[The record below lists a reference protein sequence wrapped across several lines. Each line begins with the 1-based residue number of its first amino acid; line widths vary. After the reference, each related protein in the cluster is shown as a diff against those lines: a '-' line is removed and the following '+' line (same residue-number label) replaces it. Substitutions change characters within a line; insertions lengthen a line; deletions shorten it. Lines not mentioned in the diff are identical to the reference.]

1 MASLKNIMNT
11 DDENVD
17 PPSET
22 RPIALTSR
30 PSPTQSYVTSL
41 NRRTSPPPHNNR
53 PDPPGSSK
61 ASSVDRSS
69 SPKPKPNMNSRRRSN
84 ISLDSHETSYGS
96 SQLAPSS
103 NAPMR
108 PFIAGTSSAEPH
120 VKLTPITKKISKA
133 KKGVPVHTCNQCS
146 KDGQDGTSSHHGTTR
161 NSPKAPPL
169 PRKNHSRTPVLK
181 VPDRNDPRA
190 VVHVNNDS
198 EMDVQWSLGP
208 TSGSNQGYN
217 VTPGING
224 PSDNYSMAPNN
235 YVLEPTLPTT
245 NDSFI
250 PMYSEPR
257 NMSTLS
263 TMSAIVEDAPP
274 ELRWPENPALS
285 SSASTSEF
293 STPRD
298 NSRRSQFPVLTVNGP
313 WMSTTPTYQTT
324 SSDMSGTSMDNS
336 TYSVTYPYDN
346 TPPQAY
352 PPVFGDMDLPLP
364 GYHEENAYNT
374 TSHIPTCAVRSISP
388 LLAVSQSENL
398 AAVQSLPASDGV
410 FGLAGCSSGSTDG
423 RGLLDTHDLKPLS
436 LPTAISEAIPRYLD
450 VYWEKVHPETPIIH
464 KHTFGDVSDEETDQ
478 VEVLQCA
485 MAALATQFIPNADD
499 RMKGAQLHAYAWQ
512 RSKVSWE
519 AQDYQS
525 WARSRTRKDPKT
537 ISSTNLEMISSSDV
551 ASAPAFDAAIL
562 LAACSLFLPR
572 RHALAHVGLVE
583 DVANFRLN
591 QTFISRVFPDSAIGS
606 TYMALHHTPLYCLLS
621 VSGKSWVF
629 NKKVADFKIFAEH
642 QKLFGTWRNSGTAA
656 IATVFAARALKCFLE
671 LHPPSKQPRGSKV
684 EHNPKRAT
692 PLVDISDYWGVYV
705 CSLICWAFG
714 FQEEKSNC
722 KITMSVEEATQWL
735 LTVADIEPLELQAQ
749 GQRDKAQG
757 AIVLVREVLEN
768 DCLGGGNILFA
779 DAVNVLKQLERGTS

>member
-1 MASLKNIMNT
+1 MNT

-22 RPIALTSR
+22 RSIDLTSR

-41 NRRTSPPPHNNR
+41 NRQTSPPPHNNR

-61 ASSVDRSS
+61 TSSVDRSS
-69 SPKPKPNMNSRRRSN
+69 SPKPEPNMNSRRRSN

-103 NAPMR
+103 NTPMR
-108 PFIAGTSSAEPH
+108 PFIAGPSSAEAH

-146 KDGQDGTSSHHGTTR
+146 KTFSRAEHLRRHQLSHSPAELHCPVPNCNKHFHRKDLLDRHVQKHDQDGQDGTTSHHSTTR
-161 NSPKAPPL
+161 NSPKAPTL

-181 VPDRNDPRA
+181 MPDRNNLGA

-198 EMDVQWSLGP
+198 EMGVQWALGP
-208 TSGSNQGYN
+208 TSGSNQSYS
-217 VTPGING
+217 VASGING

-245 NDSFI
+245 NDGFI
-250 PMYSEPR
+250 PIYSEPR

-263 TMSAIVEDAPP
+263 TMSAIVEDTPP
-274 ELRWPENPALS
+274 ELRWSENPALS

-298 NSRRSQFPVLTVNGP
+298 NSRRSQFPVLTANGP

-364 GYHEENAYNT
+364 GYHEGNAYNT
-374 TSHIPTCAVRSISP
+374 TNHIPTCAVRSISP

-398 AAVQSLPASDGV
+398 AAVRSLPASDGV

-423 RGLLDTHDLKPLS
+423 SGLLSTHDLKPLS

-512 RSKVSWE
+512 RSKVFTQGEKWSLPVQQTIALCE
-519 AQDYQS
+519 YYARFRGRMPHSYQPS
-525 WARSRTRKDPKT
+525 ARFASLYHRV
-537 ISSTNLEMISSSDV
+537 SS
-551 ASAPAFDAAIL
+551 A
-562 LAACSLFLPR
+562 
-572 RHALAHVGLVE
+572 
-583 DVANFRLN
+583 
-591 QTFISRVFPDSAIGS
+591 
-606 TYMALHHTPLYCLLS
+606 
-621 VSGKSWVF
+621 
-629 NKKVADFKIFAEH
+629 
-642 QKLFGTWRNSGTAA
+642 
-656 IATVFAARALKCFLE
+656 
-671 LHPPSKQPRGSKV
+671 
-684 EHNPKRAT
+684 
-692 PLVDISDYWGVYV
+692 
-705 CSLICWAFG
+705 
-714 FQEEKSNC
+714 
-722 KITMSVEEATQWL
+722 
-735 LTVADIEPLELQAQ
+735 
-749 GQRDKAQG
+749 
-757 AIVLVREVLEN
+757 
-768 DCLGGGNILFA
+768 
-779 DAVNVLKQLERGTS
+779 